1 VLMAET
7 TEDNVDFLNLLL
19 MLAQT
24 ASMDLGET
32 PRFTSGKKTQNLP
45 HARSMI
51 NMIKAI
57 SDKTKGQLTSGETK
71 VLFRVLGD
79 LQAKYV
85 KASGLDTFG
94 TTPEKKESHA
104 DALGKGLD
112 TMSTAELASM
122 LEMLKKNADKNK

>member
-1 VLMAET
+1 MAENN
-7 TEDNVDFLNLLL
+7 EDNVDFLNLLL

-51 NMIKAI
+51 NMIKAV
-57 SDKTKGQLTSGETK
+57 SDKTKGKLTPGETK

-85 KASGLDTFG
+85 KAAGLDTFG
-94 TTPEKKESHA
+94 GAAPAKQAGHA
-104 DALGKGLD
+104 DALDKGLD
-112 TMSTAELASM
+112 NMSTKELENM
-122 LEMLKKNADKNK
+122 LNMLKKNADKNK